1 MLDANRAGAAHHH
14 CSPSCPWPPGRR
26 LGSELCGP
34 SRSVH
39 RGHHALHDNC
49 FHRDCGQPGLQW
61 RMGVTPA
68 AAVGHRW
75 LRRKSPSQTQGSGAL
90 HLLLLL
96 CFLVAPQHQLQLFP
110 SPVVEVDCDW
120 SRSGPDGSGCFWS
133 GSWRDGADSGPVAA
147 GWRWVEP
154 GAQWHCC
161 NIRFLDQM
169 FPWQHGWQGV
179 GHLWVC
185 QGFYPAHVL
194 GSRRSLRLSQRAR
207 PPQL

>member
-1 MLDANRAGAAHHH
+1 MLDANRAAAAHHH
-14 CSPSCPWPPGRR
+14 CSPSCPWPPSRR

-34 SRSVH
+34 SHSVH

-61 RMGVTPA
+61 RTGVTPA

-75 LRRKSPSQTQGSGAL
+75 LRRKSLSQTQGSGAL

-96 CFLVAPQHQLQLFP
+96 CFPVAPQHQLQLFP
-110 SPVVEVDCDW
+110 SRVVEVDCDW

-133 GSWRDGADSGPVAA
+133 GSWRDGADSGPVVA

-169 FPWQHGWQGV
+169 FPCQQGWQGA
-179 GHLWVC
+179 GLLWVG

-194 GSRRSLRLSQRAR
+194 VSSRSLRL
-207 PPQL
+207 